1 MMHDD
6 REPGGRDDGPVDLS
20 ALLGGR
26 RSPERW
32 EALAARIEAAAA
44 PELARRGARAG
55 RTGLVD
61 GVVTAVARFARPVL
75 VAAAAAIVIAV
86 GASRGG
92 DAAPADAVDLVA
104 SAETLS
110 EVTVQQA
117 LGAQA
122 ADTAIA
128 EIDAL
133 VRAMYGDGA
142 GGGDQE

>member
-1 MMHDD
+1 MTHDD

-32 EALAARIEAAAA
+32 EALAARIEAAAG
-44 PELARRGARAG
+44 PELARRAARAG

-61 GVVTAVARFARPVL
+61 GVVAVVARFARPAL
-75 VAAAAAIVIAV
+75 AAAAAAIVFAV
-86 GASRGG
+86 GATRGG
-92 DAAPADAVDLVA
+92 DAGAGDAVDVVA

-110 EVTVQQA
+110 EATVQQA
-117 LGAQA
+117 LGAEA

-133 VRAMYGDGA
+133 LRAMYGDG
-142 GGGDQE
+142 GGAPK